1 MPANTSAAGEA
12 VSEELLLEIT
22 RIFDAPR
29 ALVFRVW
36 SQPEHIVRWW
46 GPENFRLSHCEMD
59 FRIGGDWRFCMSRPG
74 RDHWI
79 HGTYREIE
87 RPGRLSFTYINDAD
101 GHNML
106 VEMDFIDLGDKTEMR
121 FRQWE
126 FMNVRERD
134 GHRYGWS
141 STFDLLDKYLETAKL
156 EG

>member
-1 MPANTSAAGEA
+1 MPTNTSAAGEA

-29 ALVFRVW
+29 ALVFKVW

-46 GPENFRLSHCEMD
+46 GPETFHLSRCEMD
-59 FRIGGDWRFCMSRPG
+59 FRVGGDWRFCMSRPG

-79 HGTYREIE
+79 HGTYREIAPPE
-87 RPGRLSFTYINDAD
+87 RLSFTYINDAD